1 MNFFIDL
8 KDMLERDL
16 SAYEFYCS
24 LSNEIK
30 AQLDKDDPT
39 SFKEMESLVKEYK
52 EKGHPDLK
60 QDARII
66 N

>member
-30 AQLDKDDPT
+30 TQLDKDDPT

-52 EKGHPDLK
+52 ENGHLNLERN
-60 QDARII
+60 ARII